1 MKPEATPDGTRLAT
15 RCHKRPT
22 ILVVDDE
29 PMIHDLLK
37 AVLKAHPRCRV
48 IGADASEQAL
58 ELVEQHE
65 VDAVVSDL
73 YRHGMNGFEFLK
85 VSKLAHP
92 DIPVIILSSMLTGAR
107 ERRAYRLGAFRCLLK
122 PATADAI
129 RRAVREALEHRM
141 ARKDRAEVA
150 LPPD

>member
-1 MKPEATPDGTRLAT
+1 
-15 RCHKRPT
+15 
-22 ILVVDDE
+22 
-29 PMIHDLLK
+29 
-37 AVLKAHPRCRV
+37 
-48 IGADASEQAL
+48 
-58 ELVEQHE
+58 
-65 VDAVVSDL
+65 
-73 YRHGMNGFEFLK
+73 MNGFEFLK

-92 DIPVIILSSMLTGAR
+92 DMPVIILSSMLTSAR

-141 ARKDRAEVA
+141 APKDRAEVA

>member
-1 MKPEATPDGTRLAT
+1 MKPKSTSSGTRLAP
-15 RCHKRPT
+15 RRRKRPT
-22 ILVVDDE
+22 VLVVDDE
-29 PMIHDLLK
+29 PMIHALLK
-37 AVLKAHPRCRV
+37 VVLKARPRCRV
-48 IGADASEQAL
+48 IEAGTGEQAL
-58 ELVEQHE
+58 ELVERHE

-92 DIPVIILSSMLTGAR
+92 DVPVIILSSMLTGAR

-129 RRAVREALEHRM
+129 RRTVREALEHRM
-141 ARKDRAEVA
+141 TRKDRAKVA